1 MPDEEVTVMRLGALS
16 EEGGYPSLPQAV
28 DAGLVDHDSS
38 DNAYSS
44 VNLGPIIEKTMV
56 CAGSI
61 TDLPQDS
68 CQADIG
74 GTVMNEMGAQVG
86 CHFIWNGLC
95 TQGHPGI
102 NARTS
107 QKWLS
112 DSLCNLTRS
121 SALDEC
127 CGKVDAK
134 PAQHQTPQTDST
146 TTHQTTERDSLTTH
160 QTTEIL

>member
-86 CHFIWNGLC
+86 CHFIC
-95 TQGHPGI
+95 TSFGMGCARKGI
-102 NARTS
+102 LES
-107 QKWLS
+107 MH
-112 DSLCNLTRS
+112 
-121 SALDEC
+121 ALLKSGC
-127 CGKVDAK
+127 
-134 PAQHQTPQTDST
+134 Q
-146 TTHQTTERDSLTTH
+146 
-160 QTTEIL
+160 ILFVI